1 MKKIHYRNATVK
13 DFKAVVD
20 MFASNLDFGVFTSVK
35 DEETHYHLA
44 TIFTANDFFNGN
56 FIKIAEYNGHVCG
69 VLIGS
74 TSMTPDKALA
84 FERETVINKA
94 KAKLQMSASG
104 RKLLCDMNNKQKQAN
119 VENHYNC
126 DSELLFFCVD
136 KNYRRNHI
144 GSTLM
149 QSFENFLIEKGAQGY
164 FLYTDTQCSFQYY
177 ENNGYQRVRSH
188 LNKFNPRVKHY
199 TYIKT
204 LVTAHNP

>member
-1 MKKIHYRNATVK
+1 MKTIQYRDATVE

-20 MFASNLDFGVFTSVK
+20 LFASNLDLKVFTSVK
-35 DEETHYHLA
+35 NEEIHYQLA

-56 FIKIAEYNGHVCG
+56 FIKIAEFKGLVCG

-74 TSMTPDKALA
+74 TSKTFDKALT
-84 FERETVINKA
+84 FERETIINKA
-94 KAKLQMSASG
+94 TARLQMSAPG
-104 RKLLCDMNNKQKQAN
+104 RTLLSEMNTRKKQAKGGN
-119 VENHYNC
+119 DHNC
-126 DSELLFFCVD
+126 DSELLLFCVD

-149 QSFENFLIEKGAQGY
+149 QAFENYLTEKGSQGY

-177 ENNGYQRVRSH
+177 ENNGYQRIHSRP
-188 LNKFNPRVKHY
+188 NRFNSKIEHY

-204 LVTAHNP
+204 LVTQ